1 MPPMYSSYTTDSLP
15 RYTFPSPPN
24 SGRRSSTPDNRLKP
38 VPADPVFPYQCRA
51 SKPTVPSP
59 YDSGLHRLKTT
70 DTAGSR
76 HVDRRFPG
84 PLHIPPTPRFLASP
98 SPSPHDS
105 PASTLINTPRSAHHA
120 FRSPSP
126 TSWRDKGDK
135 LPPIRHLDRSSGQ
148 KLPNLSSARW
158 HDDPYSPRYLHS
170 PSPTPSSPES
180 EDERLPRDTSRYTL
194 KYSTQT

>member
-1 MPPMYSSYTTDSLP
+1 MYSSYSTQP
-15 RYTFPSPPN
+15 RYSSPPN
-24 SGRRSSTPDNRLKP
+24 TGRRSNTPDNR
-38 VPADPVFPYQCRA
+38 VPADPMFPYQCRA
-51 SKPTVPSP
+51 SKPTVPTP
-59 YDSGLHRLKTT
+59 YD
-70 DTAGSR
+70 TASSR

-126 TSWRDKGDK
+126 MSWRDKGDK

-148 KLPNLSSARW
+148 KLPHLSSARW
-158 HDDPYSPRYLHS
+158 HDDPYSPRYLQS

-180 EDERLPRDTSRYTL
+180 EDDRLTSRYTL
-194 KYSTQT
+194 KYSTPM